1 MALELHQLRHVVAL
15 ARHGSFVRAATA
27 LHISQPA
34 LSRSIQGLERHLG
47 SALFQRTGSGVV
59 PTDLGRLYIE
69 RARDVLKLADELER
83 ETSGTRTVGYG
94 NVAVGAGPY
103 IAEAVVSRAAAEGTQ
118 QHPRVGLRIVVRH
131 WDELLRLLR
140 SRELDFFIAELST
153 LQQEHD
159 LEIAPMPTT
168 HPYYF
173 VARATHPLAGRGDV
187 SATETFRWPFV
198 APNRIP
204 PRALEPMLAAQR
216 TATDGQVVTRVF
228 PSIEC
233 GELATVKR
241 IIEHSDAITALTL
254 SCITAELE
262 DGRYSVLGR
271 EPWMYLRYGI
281 VSLKGRP
288 LTHAAE
294 RFRELVMAAEA
305 IVTREEEVL
314 SGRWGSGGETPQSHA
329 RARTVRSR

>member
-1 MALELHQLRHVVAL
+1 MALELQQLRHVVAL

-34 LSRSIQGLERHLG
+34 LSRSIQGLERRVG
-47 SALFQRTGSGVV
+47 AALFQRTGSGVL

-69 RARDVLKLADELER
+69 RAHDVLRLADELER
-83 ETSGTRTVGYG
+83 ETLGMRTVERG
-94 NVAVGAGPY
+94 NVTVGAGPY
-103 IAEAVVSRAAAEGTQ
+103 IAESVVSRAAAECTQ

-159 LEIAPMPTT
+159 PEITPMPTT

-173 VARATHPLAGRGDV
+173 VARAVHPLAGRRDV
-187 SATETFRWPFV
+187 SAAETFGWPFV

-204 PRALEPMLAAQR
+204 PRALEPMLSARRA
-216 TATDGQVVTRVF
+216 ATDGQLVPRVF
-228 PSIEC
+228 PAIEC
-233 GELATVKR
+233 GEIATVKR

-262 DGRYSVLGR
+262 DGRYSVLGW

-288 LTHAAE
+288 RTHAAV
-294 RFRELVMAAEA
+294 RFHELVVAAEA
-305 IVTREEEVL
+305 LVTREEEVL
-314 SGRWGSGGETPQSHA
+314 AGRWGSGSGTPRPRA